1 MNFIFKEG
9 KRELVLL
16 ILLYYLT
23 KNPKLILS
31 LFLFL
36 VLFFRAPSKQIVQNR
51 NEILSPSY
59 GTIDSIEYYEDSTKI
74 NILLD
79 ISDVHVQYIPYPGQV
94 KYLEHVPGNLNP
106 FFLFSREKTDNNER
120 FVTVLDTTIGTMVV
134 IQYAGMIARRIVNNL
149 VVGDNV
155 QKGDI
160 FGMIKFSS
168 RVDIILPSSCKIN
181 VKQGDKVFGSK
192 TILALH

>member
-23 KNPKLILS
+23 KNPKLILA

-59 GTIDSIEYYEDSTKI
+59 GTIDSIEYYENSTKI
-74 NILLD
+74 NILLN
-79 ISDVHVQYIPYPGQV
+79 ISDVHVLYVPYPGQV

-106 FFLFSREKTDNNER
+106 YFLFSREKTDDNER
-120 FVTVLDTTIGTMVV
+120 FITVLDTTLGNIVI

-149 VVGDNV
+149 NVGEIIN
-155 QKGDI
+155 KGDI

-168 RVDIILPSSCKIN
+168 RVDIVLPRRCKLN
-181 VKQGDKVFGSK
+181 VRQGDKVFGSN
-192 TILALH
+192 TILATI

>member
-9 KRELVLL
+9 KKELLFL
-16 ILLYYLT
+16 IILYYLT
-23 KNPKLILS
+23 KKPKLILV

-36 VLFFRAPSKQIVQNR
+36 LYFFRAPTHGVVKNR
-51 NEILSPSY
+51 HEILSPTY

-79 ISDVHVQYIPYPGQV
+79 IRDVHVQYIPYPGQV

-106 FFLFSREKTDNNER
+106 FFLFAREKTDNNER
-120 FVTVLDTTIGTMVV
+120 FVTVLDTTVGNIVI

-149 VVGDNV
+149 VIDDNV

-168 RVDIILPSSCKIN
+168 RVDIVLPSSCKIN
-181 VKQGDKVFGSK
+181 VKRGDKVFGSK